1 MENHSALP
9 DGAITG
15 GGLLSRAFTDRGLS
29 SFQQACRWVLELPYG
44 YNSDRDDPM
53 ILFAERK
60 GTCTTKHAAIAT
72 LAQEL
77 GLPVEKHLGVYAMTE
92 EIVAGTAAI
101 LGRFGLPYVPML
113 HCFLVSG
120 ALRVDLTEGNR
131 NGKRAVIEEF
141 LHSERVRPAISA
153 REEYLLYRTWLIK
166 LIDGRDELRG
176 IDLHTV
182 LRAREEGLKL
192 LKANLVLLVP
202 KAGAS
207 RRNPSPR

>member
-1 MENHSALP
+1 MMENHNALP
-9 DGAITG
+9 DRAISG
-15 GGLLSRAFTDRGLS
+15 GELLSRAFADLGLS
-29 SFQQACRWVLELPYG
+29 SFQQACRWVHELPYG

-60 GTCTTKHAAIAT
+60 GTCTTKHAAIVT

-92 EIVAGTAAI
+92 EIVAGTDAI
-101 LGRFGLPYVPML
+101 LGHFGLPYVPML
-113 HCFLVSG
+113 HCFLVSEPH
-120 ALRVDLTEGNR
+120 RVDLTEGNR
-131 NGKRAVIEEF
+131 NGKRRSIEQF
-141 LHSERVRPAISA
+141 LHSERVRPAITA

-176 IDLHTV
+176 IELHTV

-192 LKANLVLLVP
+192 LKANLAPVVP
-202 KAGAS
+202 LAS
-207 RRNPSPR
+207 SVSR